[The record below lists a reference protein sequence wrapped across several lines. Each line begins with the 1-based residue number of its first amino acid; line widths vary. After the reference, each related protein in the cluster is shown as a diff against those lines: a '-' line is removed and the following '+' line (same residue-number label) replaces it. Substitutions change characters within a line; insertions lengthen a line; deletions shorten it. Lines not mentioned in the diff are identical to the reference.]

1 MARTVKGAGL
11 FAAAAAL
18 GAYAFPVRRWMRS
31 WGATPE
37 EQAARMPGD
46 ELIHDPNDVST
57 RAITIRASP
66 PEVWPLVADLR
77 GLRSFRP
84 SEILGALGWMAV
96 GAAPRAAD
104 AEHRTLRQGDTIP
117 AGASELVVLEAQ
129 PERLLLARHDGLG
142 YTYTWATLLEPDG
155 HGGTRLV
162 TRTRYRGSQ
171 AVLLAADPIV
181 FGMVRRWLLE
191 LKAQAEAH
199 HRRAAAAAPHP
210 A

>member
-1 MARTVKGAGL
+1 MARTVRGAGL
-11 FAAAAAL
+11 VAAAVAL

-46 ELIHDPNDVST
+46 ELMQEPDDVST
-57 RAITIRASP
+57 RAITIRAAP
-66 PEVWPLVADLR
+66 AEVWPLVADVR

-84 SEILGALGWMAV
+84 SEILAALGWMVV
-96 GAAPRAAD
+96 GAAPGEPGG
-104 AEHRTLRQGDTIP
+104 EHRALRQGDTIP
-117 AGASELVVLEAQ
+117 AGASQLVVLEAQ
-129 PERLLLARHDGLG
+129 PDRLLLARHDGLG
-142 YTYTWATLLEPDG
+142 YSYTWATLLEPDA
-155 HGGTRLV
+155 GGTRLV
-162 TRTRYRGSQ
+162 TRTRYRGSR
-171 AVLLAADPIV
+171 AMRMAADPIV

-199 HRRAAAAAPHP
+199 HRGAAAAAPHP